1 MQTYVINT
9 SENRV
14 FDSNFLFELVG
25 YNNITWMYSGLE
37 HIDEC
42 AKTIIERQSAPMAD
56 ECRVVVLVDFYS
68 FPHTLHPDLEA
79 ASDYIAIYKSLIEIY
94 LLDHL
99 FDLMRGAHIAVGGRE
114 VFYIQYIE
122 QATHRVNAAEQEHL
136 AYLLSLSDEQMR
148 LHRASSAE
156 DAPKKLS
163 TVSDEEY
170 ARILE
175 EEKNAEKSEKAGK
188 KKDKKAED
196 KRYMSFD
203 ISYEGGT
210 LSFPAFSFHRNEQED
225 IPENAVGDEANA
237 VTFDN
242 FYRGFL
248 VRRAQPF
255 KYGVRTRTYI
265 ATGTAPSRAAFDT
278 LALSLSLIRIYEN
291 EENIPLSEGNEAIP
305 TIDKDSF
312 TAIMKESYN
321 KINAALEKSRLSS
334 NRYYALEWP
343 VGIDNTAEEN
353 DEKTVKVAID
363 PALERKEALT
373 GAKYPAFEKKYEII
387 RNLATRVPGKKT
399 PEEQKKLDTLMAD
412 YKKKRDEKRDSITK
426 EEDKL
431 QILKRA
437 KRSSVCPFDLDYK
450 NAISRHEGKLRK
462 LLKSALGAEY
472 VSTKYDEEL
481 KEANRAYDKYK
492 AAEACMT
499 KKIVG
504 DGLFLL
510 FTLLVM
516 LVPFIVLQSTDL
528 FMAKIAMG
536 VAIGLCVGVFGGI
549 FLLSFFLHILPF
561 MKRMNSAKA
570 KMTKVYEDCLV
581 KQYRSFAK
589 LKRRYEKELPAIE
602 DIRYNIRVI
611 NFLHHTNYEQN
622 RHAGEH
628 REMLERVRDAL
639 LGMMSSL
646 RIIPDAKSDVSI
658 EGEFNI
664 EKPFNSNENRVY
676 KVFSVDAIDKMFNK
690 KGGR

>member
-37 HIDEC
+37 RIDEC

-56 ECRVVVLVDFYS
+56 ECRIVVLVDFYS

-136 AYLLSLSDEQMR
+136 AYLLSLSDEEAR
-148 LHRASSAE
+148 LRRKNSAE
-156 DAPKKLS
+156 EAPKKLS

-175 EEKNAEKSEKAGK
+175 EEKNAGKATK
-188 KKDKKAED
+188 KKEKKDAD
-196 KRYMSFD
+196 KRYTSFD
-203 ISYEGGT
+203 VSYEGGI
-210 LSFPAFSFHRNEQED
+210 LSFPAVSFYRNEKED
-225 IPENAVGDEANA
+225 IPEEATEDEALGI
-237 VTFDN
+237 TFNN

-248 VRRAQPF
+248 NRRAQPF
-255 KYGVRTRTYI
+255 KYGIRTRTYI

-291 EENIPLSEGNEAIP
+291 EENVPMSEGNETIP
-305 TIDKDSF
+305 NIDKDSF
-312 TAIMKESYN
+312 TSIMKDSYN
-321 KINAALEKSRLSS
+321 KVNAALEKSRLSS
-334 NRYYALEWP
+334 NRYYCLEWP
-343 VGIDNTAEEN
+343 VGVDVNANEIEEEAQK
-353 DEKTVKVAID
+353 EKID
-363 PALERKEALT
+363 PAEERRNALS
-373 GAKYPAFEKKYEII
+373 GVKIPEFEERYQAI
-387 RNLATRVPGKKT
+387 RSLATRVPGKKS
-399 PEEQKKLDTLMAD
+399 PKDQQELDKLMAE
-412 YKKKRDEKRDSITK
+412 YKAKRDQKRDSITK
-426 EEDKL
+426 DEDKL

-450 NAISRHEGKLRK
+450 NALAQHEGKLRK
-462 LLKSALGAEY
+462 LLKSALEAEY
-472 VSTKYDEEL
+472 VSTEYDEEL
-481 KEANRAYDKYK
+481 KEANRVYDKYK

-499 KKIVG
+499 KNVIG
-504 DGLFLL
+504 DGLFLFL
-510 FTLLVM
+510 TLAVM
-516 LVPFIVLQSTDL
+516 LIPFMILQSADL
-528 FMAKIAMG
+528 LLAKISMG
-536 VAIGLCVGVFGGI
+536 IAIGIAAGVFGGL
-549 FLLSFFLHILPF
+549 FALSFFLHILPYVR
-561 MKRMNSAKA
+561 KMNNAKA
-570 KMTKVYEDCLV
+570 KMTKIYEDCLV

-589 LKRRYEKELPAIE
+589 LQRRYNKELLAIE
-602 DIRYNIRVI
+602 DIRYNMRVI

-622 RHAGEH
+622 RHASEH

-676 KVFSVDAIDKMFNK
+676 KVFSVEAIEKMFNK

>member
-37 HIDEC
+37 RIDEC

-56 ECRVVVLVDFYS
+56 ECRIVVLVDFYS

-136 AYLLSLSDEQMR
+136 AYLLALSEEEEHLR
-148 LHRASSAE
+148 RKNSGE
-156 DAPKKLS
+156 EAPKKLS

-175 EEKNAEKSEKAGK
+175 EEKNAEKTAK
-188 KKDKKAED
+188 KKEKKDAD
-196 KRYMSFD
+196 KRYTAFD
-203 ISYEGGT
+203 IAYEGGT
-210 LSFPAFSFHRNEQED
+210 LSFPAVSFYRNEQED
-225 IPENAVGDEANA
+225 LPENATEEDINGI
-237 VTFDN
+237 TFSN

-248 VRRAQPF
+248 IRRAQPF

-291 EENIPLSEGNEAIP
+291 EENVPLSEGNETIP

-312 TAIMKESYN
+312 TTIMKDSYN
-321 KINAALEKSRLSS
+321 KVNAALEKSRLSS
-334 NRYYALEWP
+334 NRYYCLEWP
-343 VGIDNTAEEN
+343 VGVDVNANDAEET
-353 DEKTVKVAID
+353 KPAKMD
-363 PALERKEALT
+363 PAVERREALS
-373 GAKYPAFEKKYEII
+373 GVKIPEFEERYQTI
-387 RNLATRVPGKKT
+387 RRLATRVPGKKS
-399 PEEQKKLDTLMAD
+399 PEDQKKLDDLMAK
-412 YKKKRDEKRDSITK
+412 YKAKRDEKRDSITK
-426 EEDKL
+426 DEDKL

-450 NAISRHEGKLRK
+450 NALSQHEGKLRK
-462 LLKSALGAEY
+462 LLKSALEAEY
-472 VSTKYDEEL
+472 VSTDYDDEL
-481 KEANRAYDKYK
+481 KEANRVYDKYK

-499 KKIVG
+499 KNVIG

-510 FTLLVM
+510 LTLAVM
-516 LVPFIVLQSTDL
+516 IIPFIILQSSDFIL
-528 FMAKIAMG
+528 AKITMG
-536 VAIGLCVGVFGGI
+536 LAVGLAAGVFGGL
-549 FLLSFFLHILPF
+549 FALSFFLHILPYVRK
-561 MKRMNSAKA
+561 MKNAKA
-570 KMTKVYEDCLV
+570 KMTKIFEDCMV

-589 LKRRYEKELPAIE
+589 LKNRYEKELLAIE
-602 DIRYNIRVI
+602 DIRYNMRVI

-622 RHAGEH
+622 RHASEH

-646 RIIPDAKSDVSI
+646 RIVPDAKSDVSI

-676 KVFSVDAIDKMFNK
+676 KVFSVDAIEKMFNK
-690 KGGR
+690 KGGK